1 MAQVVLQGG
10 RGLVDPGCSAALARR
25 DRSEGDQEIVF
36 NDWFVRVSSN
46 FQRPAPNASRSER
59 EAYVKA
65 WAALTISLFA
75 LLLAINGMYGGS
87 NSSRVLGK
95 TIEANNLWA
104 WYQAKNVRATIFETA
119 GNTARAADQRAD
131 MEEISAK
138 ARKAEAERDAAKER
152 SPWFTYAGMAL
163 QLAIV
168 LSSAAILAVMMPLL
182 LGSVAV
188 GAGGAALL
196 IYAMVI

>member
-1 MAQVVLQGG
+1 MK
-10 RGLVDPGCSAALARR
+10 
-25 DRSEGDQEIVF
+25 
-36 NDWFVRVSSN
+36 
-46 FQRPAPNASRSER
+46 RPAPNASRSER

-65 WAALTISLFA
+65 WAAITISIFA
-75 LLLAINGMYGGS
+75 LLLAVNGYYGGS

-104 WYQAKNVRATIFETA
+104 WYQAKNIRSVIYEEA
-119 GNTARAADQRAD
+119 GKADKAAKQKAD

-138 ARKAEAERDAAKER
+138 AKAAEADRDTAKAR
-152 SPWFTYAGMAL
+152 SPWFSYAGMAL

-182 LGSVAV
+182 YASVVV
-188 GAGGAALL
+188 GAGGAILL
-196 IYAMVI
+196 LNVLAM

>member
-1 MAQVVLQGG
+1 MTNY
-10 RGLVDPGCSAALARR
+10 
-25 DRSEGDQEIVF
+25 F
-36 NDWFVRVSSN
+36 K
-46 FQRPAPNASRSER
+46 RPAPDASRSER

-65 WAALTISLFA
+65 WAALTISFFA
-75 LLLAINGMYGGS
+75 LLLAVNGFYGNS

-104 WYQAKNVRATIFETA
+104 WYQAKNIRSVIYEES
-119 GNTARAADQRAD
+119 GKDEKAAKQRAD

-138 ARKAEAERDAAKER
+138 ARAAEAERDVAKNR
-152 SPWFTYAGMAL
+152 SPWFSYAGMAL

-168 LSSAAILAVMMPLL
+168 LSSAAILAVMMPMLFA
-182 LGSVAV
+182 SVVV

-196 IYAMVI
+196 VYAMVL

>member
-1 MAQVVLQGG
+1 M
-10 RGLVDPGCSAALARR
+10 
-25 DRSEGDQEIVF
+25 
-36 NDWFVRVSSN
+36 
-46 FQRPAPNASRSER
+46 RPAPGASRSER

-87 NSSRVLGK
+87 NSSKVLSG
-95 TIEANNLWA
+95 TIAANNYWA

-119 GNTARAADQRAD
+119 GKSARAAEQRAD

-138 ARKAEAERDAAKER
+138 ARQAEAERDAAKAR

-182 LGSVAV
+182 YGSVMV
-188 GAGGAALL
+188 GAAGAGLL
-196 IYAMVI
+196 IYAMVL

>member
-1 MAQVVLQGG
+1 MKK
-10 RGLVDPGCSAALARR
+10 PAA
-25 DRSEGDQEIVF
+25 
-36 NDWFVRVSSN
+36 
-46 FQRPAPNASRSER
+46 NASRSER

-65 WAALTISLFA
+65 WAAITISIFA
-75 LLLAINGMYGGS
+75 LLLAVNGFYGGS

-104 WYQAKNVRATIFETA
+104 WYQAKNIRSVIYEESGKTEK
-119 GNTARAADQRAD
+119 ADKQKAD

-138 ARKAEAERDAAKER
+138 AKAAEADRDAAKNR
-152 SPWFTYAGMAL
+152 SPWFSYAGMAL

-182 LGSVAV
+182 YASVAV

-196 IYAMVI
+196 VYAMVL